1 MTTPRRPARKP
12 EPVEV
17 EVEEE
22 VHVVQVT
29 EVIEEFEFVGSSGD
43 YTRRTTTRVWLEAI
57 EDD

>member
-1 MTTPRRPARKP
+1 MTTPRRPARQP

-17 EVEEE
+17 ELEEE
-22 VHVVQVT
+22 VPVCQVT
-29 EVIEEFEFVGSSGD
+29 EVIEEFEFTGTSGD